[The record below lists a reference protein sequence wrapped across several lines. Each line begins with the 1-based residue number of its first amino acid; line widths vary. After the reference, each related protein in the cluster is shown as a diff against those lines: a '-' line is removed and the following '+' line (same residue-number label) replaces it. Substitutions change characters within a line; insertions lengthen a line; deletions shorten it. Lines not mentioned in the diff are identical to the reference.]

1 MFVFPARIR
10 RESRYRCTTESFGH
24 DSLFRKRTKN
34 DLKIMRFRIR
44 LYLLLF
50 FLSSASLYAQF
61 YYFGRNKVQYTE
73 FDWHILRTE
82 HFDVYYYPEMKE
94 LAEQGAYFAEQSYRL
109 LESKFNQTING
120 RIPLIF
126 YSSHLH
132 FEQTN
137 TTPGFIPEG
146 VGGFFEF
153 LKGRVV
159 IPADGSLAQ
168 FRHVIRHELVHVF
181 MTSKLNRV
189 LTDHRLPSDRTAPLW
204 FTEGLAEA
212 WSTDWDDQAE
222 MVIRDA
228 VLNNYIVP
236 LSNMDQIYGTFLMYK
251 EGQNIIRFIEQRY
264 GEEKILLLMEN
275 FWRSGSFSD
284 VMKATI
290 GRDYQQFD
298 EEWLY
303 ALKKKYYP
311 LLASS
316 DYAAQ
321 SARMLVK
328 DGFNSKPIFY
338 DNNGVR
344 EIYFI
349 GNYTGYTSIYKI
361 RLDSTKA
368 EQKPQLVVAG
378 ERSEEY
384 EAFHL
389 FQSKLSVSHDGRLAF
404 VTKSGEADA
413 LHIWNIKTHSEI
425 ASYQFR
431 NLVSLESPSW
441 SPDGTQLV
449 FASVDKSGKRDLYL
463 YTPASESLVRLTR
476 DVYDDRDPVWSPD
489 GKSIVFSSDRD
500 QYGMQLIYNLFEF
513 DLKTGAISYLTS
525 GKENYYSPSFSP
537 DGKYLT
543 FTSDAD
549 GAQNIWAIRTKDM
562 TQHPLSYS
570 MRKITSFS
578 NAAFDPQW
586 TDNDELVF
594 AGFENYSFRI
604 YAIDSVSERIDS
616 SSVLHEFTPQL
627 YAAGTWIAQSLEA
640 DTSVHSMKYKG
651 DYSLDIAQSE
661 VGNDPVF
668 GTTGGAAVA
677 LSDILGNDQYYF
689 LLYNTAQTSD
699 QFLESFNVAVSKISL
714 SQRTNYATGIF
725 HLSGNRYDLT
735 DPDLY
740 YYERDFGGYFA
751 LSYPLSTFE
760 RLETVTSLSNSDKET
775 FTSIRPRKA
784 LLLSNSVS
792 FVHDNSLWG
801 PTGPLDGSRFI
812 ATLGYTTD
820 IQYSNVN
827 YYTVIVDYRKYF
839 RLSRRSAFA
848 SRFEAL
854 LNDGR
859 EARRF
864 IMGGSWDLR
873 GYPLWS
879 IRGKKMWLTSQEL
892 RFPFIDQVGVRFP
905 FGGIGLGALRG
916 AVFFDAGNA
925 WDDQYTTTL
934 GSIGGGVRMNIGG
947 VLVLRYDVGKQI
959 QDNFTRLQQGLFYQ
973 FFFGWDF

>member
-1 MFVFPARIR
+1 MKLRNFF
-10 RESRYRCTTESFGH
+10 F
-24 DSLFRKRTKN
+24 LFS
-34 DLKIMRFRIR
+34 
-44 LYLLLF
+44 LLF
-50 FLSSASLYAQF
+50 CASSLDAQF

-73 FDWHILRTE
+73 FDWHVLRTE
-82 HFDVYYYPEMKE
+82 HFNVYYYPEMKE

-109 LESKFNQTING
+109 LESKFNQTIAG

-189 LTDHRLPSDRTAPLW
+189 LSDHRLPSDRTAPLW

-212 WSTDWDDQAE
+212 WSTEWDDQAE

-236 LSNMDQIYGTFLMYK
+236 LSEMDKIYGTFLMYK

-264 GEEKILLLMEN
+264 GDEKILLLMEN
-275 FWRSGSFSD
+275 FWRSSSFND
-284 VMKATI
+284 VMQATI
-290 GRDYQQFD
+290 GKNYERFD

-303 ALKKKYYP
+303 ALKKQYYP

-316 DYAAQ
+316 DYAAH
-321 SARMLVK
+321 SARLLVK
-328 DGFNSKPIFY
+328 YGFNSKPAFY
-338 DNNGVR
+338 NNDGKR
-344 EIYFI
+344 EVYFI

-361 RLDSTKA
+361 PLDSA
-368 EQKPQLVVAG
+368 GIVHEPELVVAG
-378 ERSEEY
+378 EHSEEY

-389 FQSKLSVSHDGRLAF
+389 FQSKLSIAHDGRLAF

-413 LHIWNIKTHSEI
+413 LHIWNVKSHSEI

-431 NLVSLESPSW
+431 NLVALESPSW
-441 SPDGTQLV
+441 SPDGTQLA
-449 FASVDKSGKRDLYL
+449 FASVDKAGKRDLYI
-463 YTPASESLVRLTR
+463 YTPKTESLVRLTR

-489 GKSIVFSSDRD
+489 GKFIVFSSDRD
-500 QYGMQLIYNLFEF
+500 AYGMEYVYNLFEY
-513 DLKTGAISYLTS
+513 DLSSGKILCVTA

-543 FTSDAD
+543 FTSNAD
-549 GAQNIWAIRTKDM
+549 GAQNIWAIRTADM
-562 TQHPLSYS
+562 KQSAGGGLLYA
-570 MRKITSFS
+570 MRKVTSFS
-578 NAAFDPQW
+578 NAAFDPVW
-586 TDNDELVF
+586 TDNDKLVF

-604 YAIDSVSERIDS
+604 YSIDSVTERIDS
-616 SSVLHEFTPQL
+616 SNVQHEFTPSL
-627 YAAGTWIAQSLEA
+627 YAAEAWSAHSLEA
-640 DTSVHSMKYKG
+640 DTSVHSVTYKG
-651 DYSLDIAQSE
+651 DYSLDVAQSE

-668 GTTGGAAVA
+668 GTSGGAAVA

-699 QFLESFNVAVSKISL
+699 QFLESFNVAVSRISL

-725 HLSGNRYDLT
+725 HLSGLRYDLT

-740 YYERDFGGYFA
+740 YYERAFGGYFA

-760 RLETVTSLSNSDKET
+760 RLEASVSLANSDKEL
-775 FTSIRPRKA
+775 FTSIRPLKA
-784 LLLSNSVS
+784 LLVSNTVS

-839 RLSRRSAFA
+839 RLSQRSAFA

-873 GYPLWS
+873 GYPRWS

-905 FGGIGLGALRG
+905 FGGIGLGAVRG

-925 WDDQYTTTL
+925 WDDRYTTTL
-934 GSIGGGVRMNIGG
+934 GSIGGGVRINIGG

-959 QDNFTRLQQGLFYQ
+959 QDNFTTLQHGLFYQ